1 MKRIYRALLVSMAI
15 FALIGCGGD
24 IRKDIAES
32 IANGVF
38 VSDDVIAIPDN
49 NAVGISSIITVDSTI
64 TSLTDMKVLISI
76 EHAKVGDLR
85 VYLKSPAGTVIPLS
99 LNRGE
104 NGVNFYPEFDDS
116 ADKSIAN
123 IRTSNEPFDSKYRP
137 EEPLSTFNGENPN
150 GEWKLMVYDNSAGET
165 GSLTAWNLFIFGE
178 E

>member
-38 VSDDVIAIPDN
+38 VSNDVIAIPDN
-49 NAVGISSIITVDSTI
+49 NAAGISSPIAVDSTI
-64 TSLTDMKVLISI
+64 TSLTNMKVLVSI
-76 EHAKVGDLR
+76 EHTNVGDLR

-99 LNRGE
+99 LNRGNHGE
-104 NGVNFYPEFDDS
+104 DFLPNFDDG
-116 ADKSIAN
+116 ADKSIQD
-123 IRTSNEPFDSKYRP
+123 IRTSNEPFDSEYRP
-137 EEPLSTFNGENPN
+137 EEPLSTFNDEDPN
-150 GEWKLMVYDNSAGET
+150 GEWKLMVNDNSAGET
-165 GSLTAWNLFIFGE
+165 GNLTAWNLFIFGE